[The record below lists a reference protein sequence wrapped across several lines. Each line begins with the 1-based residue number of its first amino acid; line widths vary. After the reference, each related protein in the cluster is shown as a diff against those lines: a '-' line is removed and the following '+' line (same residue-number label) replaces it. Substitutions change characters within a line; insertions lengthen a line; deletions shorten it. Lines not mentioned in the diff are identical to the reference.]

1 MNHVISCSAAAAVIF
16 CILLSPNSVD
26 SLRNPL
32 QRSSGVHRRMIKLQ
46 SDTNGDASRDNSAVA
61 DDQGKKINEMMELFV
76 TAINE
81 GRQEDLVKA
90 GLNVTTLSAK
100 AALDEKL
107 RDPEIIANILGPMTS
122 AEELDLKNVLRNQ
135 ITLENELEGSKEK
148 NVLSDLDP
156 MMFAELQ
163 AEAKETLAMMKK
175 QGSGIAALLDQKTP
189 SNKGFGSINKAVKV
203 QGNT

>member
-1 MNHVISCSAAAAVIF
+1 
-16 CILLSPNSVD
+16 
-26 SLRNPL
+26 
-32 QRSSGVHRRMIKLQ
+32 MIKLQ

>member
-1 MNHVISCSAAAAVIF
+1 
-16 CILLSPNSVD
+16 
-26 SLRNPL
+26 
-32 QRSSGVHRRMIKLQ
+32 MIKLQ
-46 SDTNGDASRDNSAVA
+46 SDTNGDASGDNSAVA

-90 GLNVTTLSAK
+90 GLKVTTLSAK
-100 AALDEKL
+100 AAMDEKL
-107 RDPEIIANILGPMTS
+107 SDPEIIANILGPMTS

-135 ITLENELEGSKEK
+135 ISLENELEGSKEK

-175 QGSGIAALLDQKTP
+175 QGSGIAALLDEKMP
-189 SNKGFGSINKAVKV
+189 SSKGFGSGNKAVDV
-203 QGNT
+203 QGN